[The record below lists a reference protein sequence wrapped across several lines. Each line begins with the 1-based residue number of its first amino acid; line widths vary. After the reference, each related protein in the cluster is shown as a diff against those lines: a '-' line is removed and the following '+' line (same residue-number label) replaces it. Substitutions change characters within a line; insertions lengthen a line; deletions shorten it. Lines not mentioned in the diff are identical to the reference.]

1 MIVVTIVGG
10 LASSLWVAIQE
21 VGLPVA
27 ELIEPPVPVDL
38 PPVPVDLP
46 PVPVDLP
53 PVQRGAGN
61 AAQQPRPASPAL
73 EYG

>member
-46 PVPVDLP
+46 PV
-53 PVQRGAGN
+53 QRGAGN